1 MTHTTTICGNCRHY
15 ERGNAW
21 SGQCKADGHAT
32 SPGVPC
38 PIGRF
43 EPVASIA
50 PEPVGTFR
58 TALLAS
64 DVLAGHFGSDGKI
77 AWKKTPPVPVE
88 VLAIVGK
95 WAMVRWTS
103 EHAADREPFVVET
116 VRLDMGEPKQ

>member
-1 MTHTTTICGNCRHY
+1 MSHTTTICGNCRQY

-38 PIGRF
+38 PIERF

-64 DVLAGHFGSDGKI
+64 DMLTGSWGGHALEWVPS
-77 AWKKTPPVPVE
+77 APAPVE
-88 VLAIVGK
+88 VMAVVGK

-103 EHAADREPFVVET
+103 EYVADRPPFVVET
-116 VRLDMGEPKQ
+116 VRLDMGEQKQ

>member
-38 PIGRF
+38 PIERF
-43 EPVASIA
+43 DPVASIA

-64 DVLAGHFGSDGKI
+64 DMLTVRKVGES
-77 AWKKTPPVPVE
+77 AWAWQPSPPSPVE

-116 VRLDMGEPKQ
+116 VRLGMGEQKQ